1 VERIKKKG
9 VALIAVIVT
18 IVLFTSLILAVVLAT
33 TMSIRRANYYKDKL
47 IALEIA
53 ENGLQKILYNMNY
66 VAYDY
71 GYYPFG
77 WSDQSNIQKE
87 TEIDSGIGKVTIK
100 IDPDNVG
107 ADTKILA
114 IGSYRGRIAKISCE
128 IRSDSEIKL
137 GDKLNDGATSETQAI
152 PEAFNKHVIYASQ
165 VSGIGTTVKG
175 NITYAN
181 TSSIPPGRVTFTQTN
196 NFSIPILSE
205 NYTPKDADF
214 TPPTDPTPGSWN
226 KRFKDDD
233 GSGSYTP
240 AGPDYV
246 SSLSGL
252 GVSYS
257 GDGANET
264 YTIDAATIGNEKWIF
279 ERAASNSLTVKIT
292 GTSSMGSD
300 GVVKSGD
307 TTTDTAADIVL
318 DFSGTNNPNIQGKL
332 IAKRNITI
340 NGGTGSKNPV
350 GTSGTTTLYSIN
362 GSIIIDYTGGS
373 GPVINGDITSGGN
386 IVLRSGANKIQIN
399 GNVYAGNTVSFDTNS
414 NTTDGIKING
424 DVIGINGGISFT
436 GNNNGSNSVYSLNA
450 KTSIS
455 INGGTNFSLSIDS
468 SSSSK
473 KAGIVLYD
481 DSPETLDKTLTL
493 NIQKPVTIN
502 IGNNQT
508 SGMMLYFKNVAQN
521 QIHKTSNVTIN
532 SNIVL
537 NSSNTE
543 RARFAIINQS
553 EKTNGFTINGN
564 IKGIIYSAF
573 YKDTLQQIQ
582 LNSGAIING
591 SIITNGEVVL
601 NGGSLNYASEFYKGK
616 IKYTGFLGGRRK
628 YLPVPGSWRIE
639 W

>member
-1 VERIKKKG
+1 
-9 VALIAVIVT
+9 
-18 IVLFTSLILAVVLAT
+18 
-33 TMSIRRANYYKDKL
+33 
-47 IALEIA
+47 
-53 ENGLQKILYNMNY
+53 
-66 VAYDY
+66 
-71 GYYPFG
+71 
-77 WSDQSNIQKE
+77 
-87 TEIDSGIGKVTIK
+87 
-100 IDPDNVG
+100 
-107 ADTKILA
+107 
-114 IGSYRGRIAKISCE
+114 
-128 IRSDSEIKL
+128 
-137 GDKLNDGATSETQAI
+137 
-152 PEAFNKHVIYASQ
+152 
-165 VSGIGTTVKG
+165 
-175 NITYAN
+175 
-181 TSSIPPGRVTFTQTN
+181 
-196 NFSIPILSE
+196 
-205 NYTPKDADF
+205 
-214 TPPTDPTPGSWN
+214 
-226 KRFKDDD
+226 
-233 GSGSYTP
+233 
-240 AGPDYV
+240 
-246 SSLSGL
+246 
-252 GVSYS
+252 
-257 GDGANET
+257 
-264 YTIDAATIGNEKWIF
+264 
-279 ERAASNSLTVKIT
+279 
-292 GTSSMGSD
+292 MGSD
-300 GVVKSGD
+300 GVVESGD

-332 IAKRNITI
+332 IAKRNMTI

-502 IGNNQT
+502 IGDNQT

-616 IKYTGFLGGRRK
+616 IKYTGFVGGRRK

>member
-18 IVLFTSLILAVVLAT
+18 IVLFTSLILAVVLAA

-181 TSSIPPGRVTFTQTN
+181 TSSTPPGQVTFTQTN
-196 NFSIPILSE
+196 NFSIPILK

-233 GSGSYTP
+233 GSGASYTGAAGYEPYLP
-240 AGPDYV
+240 A
-246 SSLSGL
+246 

-257 GDGANET
+257 GNGTDET

-350 GTSGTTTLYSIN
+350 GTSGTTTLFARNIS
-362 GSIIIDYTGGS
+362 IDYTGGT
-373 GPVINGDITSGGN
+373 GPVINGDIGWSGGMN
-386 IVLRSGANKIQIN
+386 QISLKSGANKIQIN
-399 GNVYAGNTVSFDTNS
+399 GNVYAAYRIMFENNS
-414 NTTDGIKING
+414 NTIDGIKING
-424 DVIGINGGISFT
+424 DVIAGMIFFT
-436 GNNNGSNSVYSLNA
+436 NTNSGYNFAHSLNA
-450 KTSIS
+450 K
-455 INGGTNFSLSIDS
+455 GTIQSDAGANFKLDIDS

-473 KAGIVLYD
+473 KAGIVLY
-481 DSPETLDKTLTL
+481 SPSDGTLSLVTQNTD
-493 NIQKPVTIN
+493 TIN
-502 IGNNQT
+502 IKIGDNQVA
-508 SGMMLYFKNVAQN
+508 GILIYFD
-521 QIHKTSNVTIN
+521 NVTQGGTGKN
-532 SNIVL
+532 TYL
-537 NSSNTE
+537 NL
-543 RARFAIINQS
+543 R
-553 EKTNGFTINGN
+553 GTINFNSPPNRVFLINHSEIGDIN
-564 IKGIIYSAF
+564 IIPSNPVASPLTGSIYSAF
-573 YKDTLQQIQ
+573 YKDTNQT
-582 LNSGAIING
+582 INFNGNVKG
-591 SIITNGEVVL
+591 SIITNGTVNL
-601 NGGSLNYASEFYKGK
+601 NGGSLIYDPAPYKDS
-616 IKYTGFLGGRRK
+616 TGSVFRGFVGGRRK